1 MKPSSFL
8 LRARLALGRVNPL
21 AAGALVLVAAGAFT
35 QAWLLPAR
43 ERLALEY
50 EEARRAA
57 RAPLPAA
64 PPAPPPPDSD
74 QNLADFY
81 AALGERARVERQL
94 KDVFALAAK
103 NGLALQQGEYRS
115 SYDRNAKVFAYQA
128 NLPVK
133 GGFAAIWQFA
143 LDILR
148 ALPHAS
154 LDDVSFRRDTI
165 GDANVEAR
173 LRLTLYLSPRSDA
186 APAGGQ
192 P

>member
-1 MKPSSFL
+1 MKPAAFL
-8 LRARLALGRVNPL
+8 LRARLALGRVHPL
-21 AAGALVLVAAGAFT
+21 AAGLLVLLAAGACAH
-35 QAWLLPAR
+35 AWLLPAR
-43 ERLALEY
+43 EQLALDY

-57 RAPLPAA
+57 RAPAPAAPAA
-64 PPAPPPPDSD
+64 PPPPRSD

-81 AALGERARVERQL
+81 AALGERGSVERQL
-94 KDVFALAAK
+94 KDIFALAGK

-115 SYDRNAKVFAYQA
+115 SYDRNAKVHAYQM

-133 GGFAAIWQFA
+133 GSFPAIWQFA

-173 LRLTLYLSPRSDA
+173 LRLTLYLSPRTEA
-186 APAGGQ
+186 LPAGGQ